1 MTINPLPPQAYTKET
16 TKQAFDWLMNQ
27 PEHIKSLATS
37 MDIAV
42 NLYLTAK
49 RHGTDALERPSIQ
62 NFQKE
67 LKSLAGL
74 MEEFKPPTPPPT
86 TTPPTPAATQTQ
98 PAVPAQTAHH
108 KSLDPKSAEML
119 NEIKNGLNLSSD
131 EEVLRLLI
139 ATGYHQLKSLIKK

>member
-16 TKQAFDWLMNQ
+16 TKQAYDWLMNQ
-27 PEHIKSLATS
+27 PEHIRSLATS

-74 MEEFKPPTPPPT
+74 MEEFKPPTPPPSAAA
-86 TTPPTPAATQTQ
+86 PVMAPSQAPTPT
-98 PAVPAQTAHH
+98 AVTSHNRNLDA
-108 KSLDPKSAEML
+108 KSTEML
-119 NEIKNGLNLSSD
+119 NEIKSGLNLSSD

-139 ATGYHQLKSLIKK
+139 STGYYQLKALIKK